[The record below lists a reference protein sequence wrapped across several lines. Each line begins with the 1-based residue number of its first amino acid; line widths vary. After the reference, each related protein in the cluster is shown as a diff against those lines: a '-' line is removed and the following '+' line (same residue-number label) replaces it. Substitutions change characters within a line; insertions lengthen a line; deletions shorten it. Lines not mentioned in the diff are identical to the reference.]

1 MSKEPRKSAWGAPFG
16 PVIYQ
21 STISDELHR
30 LMLDEAIELQKKK
43 ENDYR
48 QNLAGNIEEEYAY
61 SDAVRDRCTEEI
73 LYLCSDY
80 SEKIG
85 AQGALIQ
92 PWTKS
97 IPENE
102 LVLPQLWVNFQKA
115 GEWNPP
121 HCHSGLFSFVTYLQ
135 VPPEIGQE
143 KDQEHQKNSFPSAGL
158 LQFDYG
164 EHIPFTNVTHQMLP
178 KEKMIVFFPARLR
191 HYVYP
196 FKSEVTRISVSGNV
210 FSNKTNWQNY

>member
-1 MSKEPRKSAWGAPFG
+1 MGRGARQANWGAPFG
-16 PVIYQ
+16 PLLYQ
-21 STISDELHR
+21 STISDELHQ
-30 LMLDEAIELQKKK
+30 LMLTESLALQKNK

-48 QNLAGNIEEEYAY
+48 DNLAGNIEEEYSF
-61 SDAVRDRCTEEI
+61 SDTIREQCADEI
-73 LYLCSDY
+73 LFLCANY
-80 SEKIG
+80 AEKLG
-85 AQGALIQ
+85 EKGLLMQ
-92 PWTKS
+92 PWTTS

-102 LVLPQLWVNFQKA
+102 LQLPQLWVNFQKA

-135 VPPEIGQE
+135 VPPEIQQE

-164 EHIPFTNVTHQMLP
+164 EHLPFTHATHQLIPF
-178 KEKMIVFFPARLR
+178 EKMIVIFPARIK

-196 FKSEVTRISVSGNV
+196 FKSEVTRISVSGNI
-210 FSNKTNWQNY
+210 FTPTKDWQHY